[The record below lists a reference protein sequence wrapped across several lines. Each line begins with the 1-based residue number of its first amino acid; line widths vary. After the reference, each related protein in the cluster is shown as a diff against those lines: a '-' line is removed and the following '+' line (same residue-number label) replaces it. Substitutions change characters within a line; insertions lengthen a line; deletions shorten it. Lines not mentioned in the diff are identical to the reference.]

1 MLPGLHLSFYLCS
14 LSASHSYFIHAD
26 CLVCVCY
33 SIPACQFILACHSLV
48 LVNQFVQ
55 FMLIILLGLVILLMF
70 VVWVVLTLFDL
81 CSLCS
86 LCLSRNLPYLL
97 ALFWWSCCL
106 VHLYHSIHANHL
118 MHACHFFSC
127 SSFCACF
134 SLHSSFSFGSCT
146 SFQLCFSVYHA
157 CQLFHAR
164 LAVLLVILFMLV
176 ILFCFLYVC
185 ATSSCFCS
193 PKGTIMKIR
202 SILTCIMLSLPLY
215 LNCKTFRCVYCF
227 L

>member
-1 MLPGLHLSFYLCS
+1 MAPHTTPATCACACVLIISRSSCSGLLQHGATVFFFFHLCS

-70 VVWVVLTLFDL
+70 VVWVALTLFDL

-118 MHACHFFSC
+118 LHACHFFSC
-127 SSFCACF
+127 SSF
-134 SLHSSFSFGSCT
+134 
-146 SFQLCFSVYHA
+146 
-157 CQLFHAR
+157 
-164 LAVLLVILFMLV
+164 
-176 ILFCFLYVC
+176 
-185 ATSSCFCS
+185 
-193 PKGTIMKIR
+193 
-202 SILTCIMLSLPLY
+202 
-215 LNCKTFRCVYCF
+215 
-227 L
+227 